1 MNSRAIKTV
10 LDQNR
15 KLLAKALQSF
25 EKSLAKC
32 QSIPLVDP
40 LSFEAEESFDSLT
53 SKFARICD
61 VFTQKVLKSIVHLMR
76 EDAPTFVDRMN
87 LCEKLLLIPSA
98 QVLISIRDLRNL
110 IAHEY
115 SEDQIL
121 EIYEETLALSR
132 KLVLAIQQTEKSI
145 DNLTFPRV

>member
-1 MNSRAIKTV
+1 MNSQAIRNV

-15 KLLAKALQSF
+15 KLLTQALQSF

-32 QSIPLVDP
+32 QSIPLVEP

-53 SKFARICD
+53 SKFARISD
-61 VFTQKVLKSIVHLMR
+61 VFTQKVLKSIVLLMR

-87 LCEKLLLIPSA
+87 FCEKLLLIPSA
-98 QVLISIRDLRNL
+98 EDLISIRDLRNL

-115 SEDQIL
+115 SEDRIL
-121 EIYEETLALSR
+121 EIYQETLALSG
-132 KLVLAIQQTEKSI
+132 KLVLAIQQTEQSI
-145 DNLTFPRV
+145 DKLTFPRV